1 MRENDAIFSIRRGVA
16 YPRLSNLNTACGDQK
31 LPFREVS
38 ITDDIATS
46 LSIDPSGVSVE
57 ELLDFEIN
65 GLLDHISGCLADVG
79 IKLAGILKRLLEAD
93 GGGWVRID
101 WMFRKTVVFIEAFPI
116 MEVDSL
122 YKQGL

>member
-1 MRENDAIFSIRRGVA
+1 MCIIRT
-16 YPRLSNLNTACGDQK
+16 NLDRACSDQK

-46 LSIDPSGVSVE
+46 LSINPSGVSVE

-93 GGGWVRID
+93 GGGWVWID
-101 WMFRKTVVFIEAFPI
+101 WLFRCNLVHGVSSCPA
-116 MEVDSL
+116 L
-122 YKQGL
+122 GG